1 MLLEYLLKINYNVSG
16 QFVTEAYSLKHL
28 MVKIADFFR
37 ESDKILLILCFVA
50 TTYGCLAVF
59 SATHYAGSYR
69 PVIVQSFCMVAGIG
83 AAMFISAFD
92 YDNYLRRWY
101 LAAALGLIP
110 VILTF
115 FIGFAPE
122 GTDDKAWLNLGF
134 TTFQPSEL
142 LKICFIVTFSNHL
155 AKVKRDINKLKVLIP
170 VCVHGAIPI
179 LLIFIQGDAGT
190 ALVFTVMFICMLMVA
205 GVSWKYFLTAFLAAV
220 VASPIAYFFILNDDH
235 RQRIVNMF
243 DIDGDIQGIGWQ
255 QYRGRMALANGG
267 FFGQG
272 YLNGDLTQL
281 GKRGVPEGHNDF
293 IFVCIG
299 EELGFLG
306 CFAVLILLTAICFR
320 CLQIAK
326 LSVKNEG
333 KYICVG
339 VFAMLFAQTVINIGM
354 CTSVT
359 PVIGITLPFFSAGG
373 TSLFCLFLGIGLVLN
388 VYMHRNSRT
397 IYLHD

>member
-1 MLLEYLLKINYNVSG
+1 M
-16 QFVTEAYSLKHL
+16 KHF
-28 MVKIADFFR
+28 MAKIADFFR
-37 ESDKILLILCFVA
+37 ESDKILLILCFLA
-50 TTYGCLAVF
+50 TSYGCMAVF
-59 SATHYAGSYR
+59 SATHYMSTYR
-69 PVIVQSFCMVAGIG
+69 PVIVQFICMVMGIV
-83 AAMFISAFD
+83 AAMVISTVD
-92 YDNYLRRWY
+92 YSAILRRWY
-101 LAAALGLIP
+101 LVGILGLIP

-142 LKICFIVTFSNHL
+142 LKVCFVITFSTHL
-155 AKVKRDINKLKVLIP
+155 AKVKRNINKLKVLLP
-170 VCVHGAIPI
+170 VCLHGAFPI

-190 ALVFTVMFICMLMVA
+190 ALVFAIMVLFMLMAA
-205 GVSWKYFLTAFLAAV
+205 GVSWKYFLAAFSAAV
-220 VASPIAYFFILNDDH
+220 VASPIAYFFLLNDDH
-235 RQRIVNMF
+235 RQRIINMF
-243 DIDGDIQGIGWQ
+243 DVDGDIKGVGWQ

-267 FFGQG
+267 LFGQG
-272 YLNGDLTQL
+272 YLKGDLTQI

-306 CFAVLILLTAICFR
+306 CLVVLILLAAICLR
-320 CLQIAK
+320 CLQIAR
-326 LSVKNEG
+326 LSAKDEG
-333 KYICVG
+333 KFICVG
-339 VFAMLFAQTVINIGM
+339 VFSMLFAQTVINVGM
-354 CTSVT
+354 CTSIT

-373 TSLFCLFLGIGLVLN
+373 TSLLCLYLGIGLVLN

>member
-1 MLLEYLLKINYNVSG
+1 MEDNLLR
-16 QFVTEAYSLKHL
+16 HL

-37 ESDKILLILCFVA
+37 ESDKVLLLLCFFA
-50 TTYGCLAVF
+50 TSYGCMAVF
-59 SATHYAGSYR
+59 SATYYMESFR
-69 PVIVQSFCMVAGIG
+69 PVFVQVLCMIMGLC
-83 AAMFISAFD
+83 AAMIISSFD
-92 YDNYLRRWY
+92 YEVFFRHWY
-101 LAAALGLIP
+101 LVAAVGVIP

-142 LKICFIVTFSNHL
+142 LKICFVITFSMHL
-155 AKVKRDINKLKVLIP
+155 AKVKRDINKLKVLLP
-170 VCVHGAIPI
+170 VCLHGAFPI
-179 LLIFIQGDAGT
+179 ILIFIQGDAGT
-190 ALVFTVMFICMLMVA
+190 ALVFAVIVLFMLMVA
-205 GVSWKYFLTAFLAAV
+205 GVSWKYFLTAFSAAV
-220 VASPIAYFFILNDDH
+220 VVSPIAYFFILNDDH
-235 RQRIVNMF
+235 RQRIINMF
-243 DIDGDIQGIGWQ
+243 DIDADIQGIGWQ

-267 FFGQG
+267 IFGQG
-272 YLNGDLTQL
+272 YLNGDLTQI

-293 IFVCIG
+293 IFVTIG

-306 CFAVLILLTAICFR
+306 CLAVLILLAAICFR
-320 CLQIAK
+320 CLTVAR

-333 KYICVG
+333 KFICVG
-339 VFAMLFAQTVINIGM
+339 IFAMLFAQSVINIGM
-354 CTSVT
+354 CTSIT

-373 TSLFCLFLGIGLVLN
+373 TSLLCLYLGIGLVLN

>member
-1 MLLEYLLKINYNVSG
+1 MRHLL
-16 QFVTEAYSLKHL
+16 
-28 MVKIADFFR
+28 VKIADLFR
-37 ESDKILLILCFVA
+37 ESDKILLSLCFFA
-50 TTYGCLAVF
+50 STYGCLAVF
-59 SATHYAGSYR
+59 SATNYMGSYR
-69 PVIVQSFCMVAGIG
+69 AVFVQAICAVGG
-83 AAMFISAFD
+83 LVAAMVISTYD
-92 YDNYLRRWY
+92 YEQILRRWY
-101 LAAALGLIP
+101 LVGLLGLIP

-142 LKICFIVTFSNHL
+142 LKVCFVVTFSMHL
-155 AKVKRDINKLKVLIP
+155 AKVKRNINKLKYLIP
-170 VCVHGAIPI
+170 VCLHGAFPI

-190 ALVFTVMFICMLMVA
+190 ALVFTVMVLFMLMAA
-205 GVSWKYFLTAFLAAV
+205 GVSWKYFLAAFSAAV
-220 VASPIAYFFILNDDH
+220 VASPIIYFFVLNEEH
-235 RQRIVNMF
+235 RERIISMF
-243 DIDGDIQGIGWQ
+243 DIDADILGIGWQ
-255 QYRGRMALANGG
+255 QYRGRIALANGG

-272 YLNGDLTQL
+272 YLNGTLTQM
-281 GKRGVPEGHNDF
+281 GKSGVPEGHNDF

-306 CFAVLILLTAICFR
+306 CLVVLLLLGAICLR
-320 CLQIAK
+320 CLRVAK
-326 LSVKNEG
+326 LCAKDEG
-333 KYICVG
+333 KLICVG
-339 VFAMLFAQTVINIGM
+339 VFSMLFAQSVINIGM

-373 TSLFCLFLGIGLVLN
+373 TSLLCLYLGIGLVLN

>member
-1 MLLEYLLKINYNVSG
+1 LR
-16 QFVTEAYSLKHL
+16 HL
-28 MVKIADFFR
+28 MVKIADLFR
-37 ESDKILLILCFVA
+37 ESDKILLLLCFFA
-50 TTYGCLAVF
+50 TSYGCLAVF
-59 SATHYAGSYR
+59 SATHYMGSIR
-69 PVIVQSFCMVAGIG
+69 PVFVQSLCMVAGIG
-83 AAMFISAFD
+83 AAMVISTYD
-92 YDNYLRRWY
+92 YENILRRWY
-101 LAAALGLIP
+101 LIAALGVIP

-142 LKICFIVTFSNHL
+142 LKICFVITFSLHL
-155 AKVKRDINKLKVLIP
+155 SRVKKNINKLKVLLP
-170 VCVHGAIPI
+170 VCAHGAFPI
-179 LLIFIQGDAGT
+179 ILIFVQGDAGT
-190 ALVFTVMFICMLMVA
+190 ALVFTVMVLFMLMAA
-205 GVSWKYFLTAFLAAV
+205 GVSWKYFLTAFSAAV
-220 VASPIAYFFILNDDH
+220 VASPIAYFFILNDEH

-243 DIDGDIQGIGWQ
+243 DIDGDIQGVGWQ
-255 QYRGRMALANGG
+255 QYRGRIALANGG

-272 YLNGDLTQL
+272 YLNGDLTQI

-306 CFAVLILLTAICFR
+306 CLAVLLLLTGICLR
-320 CLQIAK
+320 CLQVAK
-326 LSVKNEG
+326 LSVKTEG
-333 KYICVG
+333 KFICIG
-339 VFAMLFAQTVINIGM
+339 VFSMLFAQTVINIGM

-373 TSLFCLFLGIGLVLN
+373 TSLFCLYLGIGLVLN